1 MDLSLNLLQLLTQVF
16 SGLSGF
22 KLVLLDCV
30 KTSLQ
35 HLDLSVGTIRLS
47 LGHVD
52 ALKRVLVSLSELD
65 KPIADL
71 LKESICFPELLIKL
85 GTASASTLV
94 VLCRHS
100 AVTLWLHSGLQV
112 EFLGDR
118 VDQLLHFAHITA
130 HFVDHL

>member
-1 MDLSLNLLQLLTQVF
+1 MDTFFSFIAVSLQCLCLVDLSLNLLQLLTQVF

-47 LGHVD
+47 LSHVD

-65 KPIADL
+65 
-71 LKESICFPELLIKL
+71 
-85 GTASASTLV
+85 
-94 VLCRHS
+94 
-100 AVTLWLHSGLQV
+100 
-112 EFLGDR
+112 
-118 VDQLLHFAHITA
+118 
-130 HFVDHL
+130 